1 MENFSVIY
9 FTFWQLLKTAY
20 PVVTIKLPCLSMQKL
35 KKNVTQ
41 KIIEVTLSVTEE
53 FPELGNVINNMYQWF
68 HILVDFILIKGRQI
82 SKQKVLNKDVALT
95 PI

>member
-1 MENFSVIY
+1 
-9 FTFWQLLKTAY
+9 
-20 PVVTIKLPCLSMQKL
+20 MQKL

-41 KIIEVTLSVTEE
+41 KIIEVTLSITEE
-53 FPELGNVINNMYQWF
+53 FPELGNVVNNMYRWF

>member
-1 MENFSVIY
+1 
-9 FTFWQLLKTAY
+9 
-20 PVVTIKLPCLSMQKL
+20 MQKL

-41 KIIEVTLSVTEE
+41 KIIEVKLSVTEE

>member
-1 MENFSVIY
+1 
-9 FTFWQLLKTAY
+9 
-20 PVVTIKLPCLSMQKL
+20 MQKL
-35 KKNVTQ
+35 KKNVTS
-41 KIIEVTLSVTEE
+41 KIIEVTLSVAEE

-68 HILVDFILIKGRQI
+68 HILVDFISIKGHQI